1 MKKQELVTFKV
12 DEDLAETLRSIP
24 NRSEFIRKA
33 VLNAIDNTC
42 PLCHGAG
49 TLSASQK
56 KHWDQFI
63 LHHSV
68 EICSQCHE
76 SYLVCDNDPSS
87 NHEDHANHED
97 HQHTDDQHTAGHT
110 AVRSEE
116 AEIQTISLQTSPSGD
131 PKGE

>member
-24 NRSEFIRKA
+24 NRSEFIRRA

-63 LHHSV
+63 RHHSV
-68 EICSQCHE
+68 EVCSQCHE

-87 NHEDHANHED
+87 DHADHAD
-97 HQHTDDQHTAGHT
+97 HQHPDEQQTADNT
-110 AVRSEE
+110 AVTSEE
-116 AEIQTISLQTSPSGD
+116 SEMQTISLQMPLSGD